1 MANEENLTPFTS
13 EQSREEAVK
22 NGKKGGVASGAAR
35 RKKRAMRQTVNALL
49 GADLNDG
56 ERAFVEKVTPR
67 LLALGVDVEDATYQ
81 DVLLAGIM
89 LKAMKGDVRAAEFIR
104 DIAGESPALEVR
116 KTELKLRKEELNLR
130 RQQQAGG
137 GVSKTE
143 NNLLEAIMGA
153 GEVDTDDLPEVE

>member
-35 RKKRAMRQTVNALL
+35 RRKKAMRQTVNMLL
-49 GADLNDG
+49 GTGLSDG
-56 ERAFVEKVTPR
+56 ERKFVGKVTPR
-67 LLALGVDVEDATYQ
+67 LLALGVDVEEATYQ

-89 LKAMKGDVRAAEFIR
+89 LKAMKGDIRAAEFIR

-116 KTELKLRKEELNLR
+116 KAELKLRKEELNLR